1 MDHFPQFLPNP
12 YLQYYLMPND
22 IVEHQNPDY
31 TRANEVM
38 DGREK
43 KLFAAAAEYKQT
55 GILPDAFH
63 VGVHGAFI
71 VDVACSLAFD
81 LRQRHLVI
89 VENKGAIANLPY
101 DAMVEVPAYI
111 TSEGPEPVR
120 MGAVPLFH
128 QTLLM
133 QQLASEQLLV
143 EATIEG
149 SYEKAL
155 QAFTLNRTVP
165 TMQHAKAI
173 LDDMIEAN
181 RDYWPQLQQ
190 AWKDGEAVKA

>member
-1 MDHFPQFLPNP
+1 
-12 YLQYYLMPND
+12 
-22 IVEHQNPDY
+22 
-31 TRANEVM
+31 
-38 DGREK
+38 
-43 KLFAAAAEYKQT
+43 
-55 GILPDAFH
+55 
-63 VGVHGAFI
+63 
-71 VDVACSLAFD
+71 
-81 LRQRHLVI
+81 VI

-111 TSEGPEPVR
+111 TANGPEPVR

-173 LDDMIEAN
+173 LDEMIAAN
-181 RDYWPQLQQ
+181 REYWPALQK
-190 AWKDGEAVKA
+190 AWENGRAVKK